1 MKILITGAG
10 GFLGTRLARA
20 LVARS
25 RPAAGNPPDA
35 PRKTSTAVTE
45 LVLVDRTAPAAPALP
60 KGSTLQIRCLA
71 ADVASPDSLRG
82 LFAEGIDSVFALAAT
97 LTVES
102 ESNFEHGMAVNL
114 HGLIALLEVLRE
126 RGACPRLVFAS
137 SLAAFGGPLP
147 EVVGDE
153 VAVAPQTSYGTQK
166 AIGELLVNDY
176 SRHGFIDG
184 RCLRL
189 PIVMTRHDGVDALPM
204 AQRAPTVSG
213 AIASLV
219 GDRLLGHDIVCPLR
233 ADTRIAAASAERV
246 IDALLAVHDL
256 PAAAFG
262 HFRAMNLPSLSLTLA
277 ELAAASGRAA
287 VKAGVNPGALHWAP
301 DMRFQQ
307 AVDQWPKRFESARAT
322 QAGIAADPDADAIV
336 AAYLRDNPRALAACG
351 AGDRPGDP
359 R

>member
-10 GFLGTRLARA
+10 GYLGTRLARA

-25 RPAAGNPPDA
+25 RDAASALPGAAHDRRPFP
-35 PRKTSTAVTE
+35 TE
-45 LVLVDRTAPAAPALP
+45 LLLVDRAAPPEPALP
-60 KGSTLQIRCLA
+60 EGSTLRVRCVS
-71 ADVASPDSLRG
+71 ADVSSPEALRG
-82 LFAEGIDSVFALAAT
+82 LLDDGFDSIFALAAT

-102 ESNFEHGMAVNL
+102 ESDFERGMAVNL
-114 HGLIALLEVLRE
+114 HGLIALLETLRKAGS
-126 RGACPRLVFAS
+126 RPRLVFAS

-147 EVVGDE
+147 DVVGDG
-153 VAVAPQTSYGTQK
+153 VAPAPQTSYGTQK

-189 PIVMTRHDGVDALPM
+189 PIVMTRHEGVDAPPP
-204 AQRAPTVSG
+204 AQRTPTVSG

-219 GDRLLGHDIVCPLR
+219 GDRLLGRDIVCPLR

-322 QAGIAADPDADAIV
+322 QAGITADPDADAIV